1 MGVGSGEHTGAGRRF
16 RITAAE
22 LGVDRAKKEE
32 VVAALGRIF
41 ADATLVVVT
50 HQTGLKVSESTELRR
65 QMRDAGAVFVVTKNR
80 LAKLALA
87 GSRFEPL
94 ADIFTGPT
102 AIACSADPVA
112 AARVV
117 ARYAK
122 GNEKLTIV
130 GGALGEKVL
139 DVAGVQ
145 QLAQLPSLDELRAQL
160 IGVINAPATK
170 VAGVLQAPGGQLARV
185 LGAYG
190 AKEQAA

>member
-1 MGVGSGEHTGAGRRF
+1 M
-16 RITAAE
+16 
-22 LGVDRAKKEE
+22 DRARKEE

-41 ADATLVVVT
+41 QDATLVVVT
-50 HQTGLKVSESTELRR
+50 HQRGLKVSESTELRR
-65 QMRDAGAVFVVTKNR
+65 QMREAGSVYVVTKNR

-87 GSRFEPL
+87 GSRFEGL
-94 ADIFTGPT
+94 ADIFMGPT

-170 VAGVLQAPGGQLARV
+170 IAGVLQAPGGQLARV

-190 AKEQAA
+190 EKQQAA